1 MIAKEGIKITTV
13 TNGSLISSPKK
24 ILIDNNQV
32 NISIHTMN
40 AETYK
45 RITGSSYPLK
55 RIMDT
60 VIAVRSC
67 FPDMMIHLNSI
78 VIRGLND
85 EPLEM
90 EKIIKFAA
98 RIGGEAKFIDL
109 ASSNQKIVVS
119 FEEIEKNLMVLG
131 FEKVKSDNWQSFFS
145 RNEEKAIVTRCGFS
159 EQSINRG
166 DRNLFLN
173 PDGTI
178 MNDDRSDFPV
188 NLLREI
194 HERDMEGFAE
204 KVEWYFPPAKRI

>member
-1 MIAKEGIKITTV
+1 MREKHEFRIVITPFCNYRCFFCHGEGFIEECTPLLLAPEDYCFVAKVGKKLWGWNTVTITGGEPIISPIYREVCGLIAKEGIKITTV

-85 EPLEM
+85 
-90 EKIIKFAA
+90 
-98 RIGGEAKFIDL
+98 
-109 ASSNQKIVVS
+109 
-119 FEEIEKNLMVLG
+119 
-131 FEKVKSDNWQSFFS
+131 
-145 RNEEKAIVTRCGFS
+145 
-159 EQSINRG
+159 
-166 DRNLFLN
+166 
-173 PDGTI
+173 
-178 MNDDRSDFPV
+178 DRSDFPV

-204 KVEWYFPPAKRI
+204 KVEWYFPSAKRI